1 MTRFTELLN
10 SFVVNEKNISF
21 IPDNFAS
28 IIFYGSPCSKK
39 YEHALKFIQNKS
51 ASSLNYEKKI
61 TISYNNDEFIY
72 KISDI
77 HIEINFEFLGCI
89 SKSLWASIYNQVL
102 LFTARKPFIILC
114 KNFSKISNDLLDH
127 FYTYMN
133 DQNKNIKFI
142 LLINNLSCLPKE
154 MVDLSVVVPIKS
166 TVKKNKEIIQ
176 TDILS
181 KLVDII
187 TNHNASNI
195 NEIRSILYDLL
206 IYQIDVYDFF
216 YLLLEEIYEIK
227 KPSNTQLTKLFNNLN
242 KVLKLFNNNYRSIY
256 HLENF
261 IITIIDD
268 LYI

>member
-1 MTRFTELLN
+1 
-10 SFVVNEKNISF
+10 
-21 IPDNFAS
+21 
-28 IIFYGSPCSKK
+28 
-39 YEHALKFIQNKS
+39 
-51 ASSLNYEKKI
+51 
-61 TISYNNDEFIY
+61 
-72 KISDI
+72 
-77 HIEINFEFLGCI
+77 
-89 SKSLWASIYNQVL
+89 
-102 LFTARKPFIILC
+102 
-114 KNFSKISNDLLDH
+114 
-127 FYTYMN
+127 
-133 DQNKNIKFI
+133 

-187 TNHNASNI
+187 RNHNASNI

-216 YLLLEEIYEIK
+216 YLLLEQIYEIK